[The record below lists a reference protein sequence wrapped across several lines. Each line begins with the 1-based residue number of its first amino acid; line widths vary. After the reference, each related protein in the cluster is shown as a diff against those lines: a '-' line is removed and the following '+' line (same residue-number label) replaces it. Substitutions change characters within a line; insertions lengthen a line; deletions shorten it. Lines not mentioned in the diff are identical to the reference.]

1 MTDYT
6 KQLANYVIN
15 NVFIQVMNGNII
27 KNKKNYIKKFFFSN
41 IKNKAL
47 NPSRDPYIIAVQK
60 RNFKSEFFKYSKKTI
75 TNNFVETLWGFIET
89 EEKKSQT
96 EKELFNILHTCE
108 KRCVYYNN
116 ALIGIM
122 TMLQY
127 TFYTFIF
134 IDRST
139 KNDIYYFNY
148 IKVYKIIEFFLKFRI
163 YFYTSTGQTNVL
175 SKTMMKLQPKARV
188 EFLSNA
194 MKNDT
199 WYAGRTTEF
208 YFSIFLEDLNKKIID
223 QQREKINV
231 TLTWKKIDLKEIDL
245 NEKDENAIVNAST
258 TTFLYY
264 LELYKDECI
273 QTIKKY
279 LGDKKIKFNYSES
292 NAKVPPTLT
301 LNPPTPKKGGGMNIR
316 CKNRSYTKKKKNKN
330 QSHTKKKNQSYKKKY
345 NMRMQRKTRRKL

>member
-6 KQLANYVIN
+6 KQLAQDVIN

-41 IKNKAL
+41 IKNKVL
-47 NPSRDPYIIAVQK
+47 NPYDPFVHK
-60 RNFKSEFFKYSKKTI
+60 RNFSSEFYKFSKKTI
-75 TNNFVETLWGFIET
+75 TNNFVQMLWRFIET

-108 KRCVYYNN
+108 KRCFYYNN
-116 ALIGIM
+116 ALQGIM

-127 TFYTFIF
+127 TLYTFIY

-139 KNDIYYFNY
+139 KNDNYYFNY

-163 YFYTSTGQTNVL
+163 YFYTSTGPTNVL
-175 SKTMMKLQPKARV
+175 FETMMISQPEERV
-188 EFLSNA
+188 KFLSNE
-194 MKNDT
+194 MEKDK
-199 WYAGRTTEF
+199 WYNGKTAENF
-208 YFSIFLEDLNKKIID
+208 FSFFLENLNKEIID
-223 QQREKINV
+223 QRRKKINV

-264 LELYKDECI
+264 IELYKYNCI
-273 QTIKKY
+273 QAIKKY
-279 LGDKKIKFNYSES
+279 LDDKKINFNYSES
-292 NAKVPPTLT
+292 IKKVPLTLT